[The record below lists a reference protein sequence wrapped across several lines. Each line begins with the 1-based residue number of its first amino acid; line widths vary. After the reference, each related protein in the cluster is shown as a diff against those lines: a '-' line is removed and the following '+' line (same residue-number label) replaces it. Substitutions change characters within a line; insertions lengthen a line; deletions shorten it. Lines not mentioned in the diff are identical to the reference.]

1 MTELGLRDKV
11 VIVTGAGAGLGRAF
25 ATGFAKAGA
34 RVAVADINIEAAEAT
49 AELIEREAG
58 LAFAISVDVAS
69 EESTKVMASIVARAW
84 GGIDVLVNN
93 AGIYAT
99 LKRQPFYEIAVEEWD
114 RVMAVNL
121 RGPFLCA
128 KAVHAEL
135 RKRGEGR
142 IVNVASA
149 TVMSGSPLWM
159 HYVASKG
166 GVIAMTRVMARELG
180 DENITVNALAPG
192 FTLTEASLGMM
203 DNAASYGVE
212 RGAIK
217 RAATPD
223 DMVGAA
229 LYLGSNLSGFM
240 TGQTLIVDG
249 GRQFL

>member
-25 ATGFAKAGA
+25 ALGFASAGA
-34 RVAVADINIEAAEAT
+34 RVAIADINLKAAEET
-49 AELIEREAG
+49 AELIEDQRG
-58 LAFAISVDVAS
+58 LALAISVDIAN
-69 EESTKVMASIVARAW
+69 EPSTRDMASTVARAW

-99 LKRQPFYEIAVEEWD
+99 LQRHPFYEIAVEEWD

-180 DENITVNALAPG
+180 EANITVNALAPG

-203 DNAASYGVE
+203 ENASSYGVE

-217 RAATPD
+217 RAATPE

-229 LYLGSNLSGFM
+229 LYLGSRLSGFM

-249 GRQFL
+249 GRQFI

>member
-1 MTELGLRDKV
+1 MDLGLTDKV

-25 ATGFAKAGA
+25 SLAFAKAGA
-34 RVAVADINIEAAEAT
+34 RVAVADLNLEAAQET
-49 AELIEREAG
+49 AG
-58 LAFAISVDVAS
+58 LIASAGGVAHALRVDVS
-69 EESTKVMASIVARAW
+69 NEGSTKAMADETQGALGA
-84 GGIDVLVNN
+84 IDALVNN

-99 LKRQPFYEIAVEEWD
+99 LKRQPFFEITVEEWD

-128 KAVHAEL
+128 KAAHPYL
-135 RKRGEGR
+135 RLRRGK
-142 IVNVASA
+142 IVNVSSA

-180 DENITVNALAPG
+180 PENINVNALAPG
-192 FTLTEASLGMM
+192 FTLTDASLGMM
-203 DNAASYGVE
+203 ENAASYGVE

-217 RAATPD
+217 RAATPQ

-229 LYLGSNLSGFM
+229 LWLCSPLSEFM
-240 TGQTLIVDG
+240 TGQTLIIDG